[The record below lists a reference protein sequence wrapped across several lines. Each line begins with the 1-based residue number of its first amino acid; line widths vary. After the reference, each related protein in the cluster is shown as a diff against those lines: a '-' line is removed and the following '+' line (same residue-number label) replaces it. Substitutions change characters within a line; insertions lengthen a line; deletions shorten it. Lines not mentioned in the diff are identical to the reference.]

1 MEDYSLFKSIQK
13 NQTTKTRVV
22 GGLIIYAPHNEVSGS
37 DNQKALRRA
46 KKMLILID
54 EKDKINMVD
63 PDSIIR
69 VTEAYIEEYFLDGLI
84 VELVT
89 GSTIKVPAKT
99 VTKLLAEIKAEKAKK
114 AAASTTTTTTTT
126 DTSTPTSAELGNMFS
141 ALINK
146 LDLLEA
152 AIRNG
157 FQYIGN
163 AIRHR

>member
-1 MEDYSLFKSIQK
+1 
-13 NQTTKTRVV
+13 
-22 GGLIIYAPHNEVSGS
+22 
-37 DNQKALRRA
+37 
-46 KKMLILID
+46 MLILID